1 MGEVR
6 ALVVLENG
14 DDRGLARR
22 GVIEPDKIR
31 RVETDLLVDT
41 GAVLV
46 RLPQDMV
53 EALGLGA
60 MDKAVVTLA
69 NDEKVEMSIAGPLV
83 LTALGRTMNT
93 DCLVGPPRCEPLL
106 GQVVLERLDL
116 IVDPTRRRL
125 TVRPE
130 SPFLPSLKAKSA
142 ARGARR
148 RPASRRRDDR
158 ETTPPGQT
166 VNGKVSVQREDA

>member
-6 ALVVLENG
+6 ASVLLENG

-22 GVIEPDKIR
+22 GALGPDAVR
-31 RVETDLLVDT
+31 RVEADLLVDT

-46 RLPQDMV
+46 LLPQDMV

-69 NDEKVEMSIAGPLV
+69 NDEKVEMPIAGPLV

-93 DCLVGPPRCEPLL
+93 DCRVGPPRCEPLL

-116 IVDPTRRRL
+116 IIDPAKRQL

-130 SPFLPSLKAKSA
+130 SPFLPSLKAK
-142 ARGARR
+142 
-148 RPASRRRDDR
+148 
-158 ETTPPGQT
+158 
-166 VNGKVSVQREDA
+166 